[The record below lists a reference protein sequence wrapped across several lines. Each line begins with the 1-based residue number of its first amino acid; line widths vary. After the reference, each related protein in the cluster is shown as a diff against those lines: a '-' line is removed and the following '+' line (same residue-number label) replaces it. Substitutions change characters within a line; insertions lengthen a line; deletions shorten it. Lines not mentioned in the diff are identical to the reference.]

1 MLPMLLARLLVTLLV
16 ADAALVGPSGAA
28 PTTTF
33 ADYQEAHGLRTV
45 ESVEKTCPY
54 EGLHGGAPHDGYAA
68 GSPLT
73 TRGTTS
79 ASHRVPPTAEGATK
93 EIADIKTM
101 PYKTTNEMAPTCC
114 AGASAAAGQDPPPPP
129 NAGACR
135 VCTSADAAATNA
147 DTEAK
152 APIKATTTIAQHPG
166 PGVPPDTLAP
176 ACPRVASAPRHLH
189 TNDQVLPP
197 EDSATTNNTA
207 KNVGQG
213 GCTLLPSA
221 RDNVGKDDEVS
232 LVRGWSVEQSVRLLV
247 ADAPLPPLTLALP
260 PYYPPSFTTSCPSL
274 WTDHQEPLRRDRGR
288 RGKLLE

>member
-1 MLPMLLARLLVTLLV
+1 MLPMTRSMSLARLLMTLLV
-16 ADAALVGPSGAA
+16 ADAALAGPPGAV

-33 ADYQEAHGLRTV
+33 ADYQETHGLRTV
-45 ESVEKTCPY
+45 ESAEKTCPY

-93 EIADIKTM
+93 DIADIKTM
-101 PYKTTNEMAPTCC
+101 SNKTTNEMTPTCC

-135 VCTSADAAATNA
+135 VCTSAGPAATNA

-152 APIKATTTIAQHPG
+152 APSKATTIAQHPLMRPANR
-166 PGVPPDTLAP
+166 PGELTEMNQTHFGE
-176 ACPRVASAPRHLH
+176 PRVAAPSALPGDDTIPH
-189 TNDQVLPP
+189 DQVLSP

-213 GCTLLPSA
+213 GCTPAPSDQDLA
-221 RDNVGKDDEVS
+221 AAENMKSDGQ
-232 LVRGWSVEQSVRLLV
+232 VR
-247 ADAPLPPLTLALP
+247 A
-260 PYYPPSFTTSCPSL
+260 
-274 WTDHQEPLRRDRGR
+274 
-288 RGKLLE
+288 RGKSGLGGVPFCSE